1 MECLRNY
8 LSDKTQQEMA
18 ALLGVR
24 QPTLQA
30 WLSKKRPIPVKRCV
44 QIEQATGGQ
53 VTRRDLRPDDWHE
66 IWPELKD
73 GQAGAQR

>member
-1 MECLRNY
+1 MNGISKTISYFGNMRKMADAIGVSSPTIIGWRNKGS
-8 LSDKTQQEMA
+8 L
-18 ALLGVR
+18 
-24 QPTLQA
+24 
-30 WLSKKRPIPVKRCV
+30 PVKRCV

-73 GQAGAQR
+73 

>member
-1 MECLRNY
+1 MDRLKEY

-18 ALLGVR
+18 ILLGIR

-44 QIEQATGGQ
+44 QIEEATGGA
-53 VTRRDLRPDDWHE
+53 VTRRDLRPDDWRE
-66 IWPELKD
+66 IWPELSD
-73 GQAGAQR
+73 D